1 MSTPSKRISYAD
13 LRPHFHDGMS
23 IMFGG
28 FMGVGTPDG
37 IVREILDS
45 GVRDLTIIG
54 NDTGT
59 PEVGIGV
66 LVANKRVRKVIS
78 SHIGTNAETGRQMI
92 AGEIE
97 VELVPQGTLAERIR
111 CGGSGLGGVL
121 TPTGVGTIVEDGKT
135 KLTFDGIEY
144 LVERALRADLAIVKA
159 HRADD
164 KGNLTYQRAAR
175 NFNPLVAMAA
185 DYVVAEVGEIVAAGE
200 IDPELVMTPGILV
213 DALILAE
220 GK

>member
-1 MSTPSKRISYAD
+1 MSTPCKRISYAD
-13 LRPHFHDGMS
+13 LRSHFHDGMS

-45 GVRDLTIIG
+45 GIKELTIIG
-54 NDTGT
+54 NDTAFADS
-59 PEVGIGV
+59 GIGI
-66 LVANKRVRKVIS
+66 LVSNRRVAKIIA

-135 KLTFDGIEY
+135 KLCFDGVEY

-185 DYVVAEVGEIVAAGE
+185 DYVVAETDEIVAAGE

-213 DALILAE
+213 DALILA
-220 GK
+220 GRK

>member
-1 MSTPSKRISYAD
+1 MSTPCKRIGYAD
-13 LRPHFHDGMS
+13 LRSHFHDGMS

-37 IVREILDS
+37 IVSEILDS
-45 GVRDLTIIG
+45 GIRELTIIG
-54 NDTGT
+54 NDTAFVDT
-59 PEVGIGV
+59 GIGV
-66 LVANKRVRKVIS
+66 LVANRRVKKIIA

-135 KLTFDGIEY
+135 KLTFDGVEY

-185 DYVVAEVGEIVAAGE
+185 DYVVAETDEIVEAGQ

-213 DALILAE
+213 DALILAG

>member
-1 MSTPSKRISYAD
+1 MSTPCKRISYAD

-37 IVREILDS
+37 IVRKILDS
-45 GVRDLTIIG
+45 GIKELTIIG
-54 NDTGT
+54 NDTAFVDT
-59 PEVGIGV
+59 GIGV
-66 LVANKRVRKVIS
+66 LVANRRVKKIIA

-135 KLTFDGIEY
+135 KLAFDGVEY

-185 DYVVAEVGEIVAAGE
+185 DYVVAETDEIVAAGE

>member
-1 MSTPSKRISYAD
+1 MKTTNKRISHAD

-45 GVRDLTIIG
+45 GIKELTIIG
-54 NDTGT
+54 NDTAFVDT
-59 PEVGIGV
+59 GIGV
-66 LVANKRVRKVIS
+66 LVANRRVKKIIA

-135 KLTFDGIEY
+135 KLTFDGVEY

-185 DYVVAEVGEIVAAGE
+185 DYVVAETDEIVAAGQ

-213 DALILAE
+213 DALILAG